1 MHHRVIVRFDDAAA
15 FFNAN
20 TPQQLQQLQAMA

>member
-1 MHHRVIVRFDDAAA
+1 VLVPFDAAEDDAQA

-20 TPQQLQQLQAMA
+20 TLAELRQLEQL

>member
-1 MHHRVIVRFDDAAA
+1 VPCDDASA

-20 TPQQLQQLQAMA
+20 TPDELRQLQGHG

>member
-1 MHHRVIVRFDDAAA
+1 VTFDQPGDDPRA

-20 TPQQLQQLQAMA
+20 TLAELHSLEGS

>member
-1 MHHRVIVRFDDAAA
+1 VQVRFDDAQA

-20 TPQQLQQLQAMA
+20 TLPELQSLQS

>member
-1 MHHRVIVRFDDAAA
+1 VLVPFDRQGDDPGA

-20 TPQQLQQLQAMA
+20 TLAELHRLEQQS

>member
-1 MHHRVIVRFDDAAA
+1 VRFDDTAA

-20 TPQQLQQLQAMA
+20 TLDELRQLQPKA